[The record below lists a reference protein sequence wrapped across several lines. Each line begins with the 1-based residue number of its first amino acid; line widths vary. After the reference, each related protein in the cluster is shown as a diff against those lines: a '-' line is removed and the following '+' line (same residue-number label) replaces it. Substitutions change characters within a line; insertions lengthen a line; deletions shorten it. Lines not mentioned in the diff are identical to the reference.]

1 MHQELLLK
9 DRRHSSSMPS
19 LYSLVGT
26 GVTIVRPYTYRPL
39 TAEDGTAWATL
50 RMEGARDFPL
60 GFLIT
65 ADEAESM
72 TSEKARSVLSNGT
85 TRGVFDG
92 PHLVGYCG
100 LRRETLERTR
110 HRAEIGPF
118 YVTLA
123 HQGCGAA
130 QVLMDG
136 VVSEARSQGIE
147 QLELFVDVGNARA
160 LAFYKRQG
168 FEPISIHPDGV
179 RICGEPRD
187 AHFCILRSIPST
199 PASAQL
205 VP

>member
-1 MHQELLLK
+1 
-9 DRRHSSSMPS
+9 MPS

-110 HRAEIGPF
+110 QRWSGFFDQFAASLSSGMGFMSGGGFQVQGGGIIG
-118 YVTLA
+118 L
-123 HQGCGAA
+123 
-130 QVLMDG
+130 
-136 VVSEARSQGIE
+136 SW
-147 QLELFVDVGNARA
+147 
-160 LAFYKRQG
+160 RQQ
-168 FEPISIHPDGV
+168 PM
-179 RICGEPRD
+179 R
-187 AHFCILRSIPST
+187 
-199 PASAQL
+199 
-205 VP
+205 

>member
-9 DRRHSSSMPS
+9 DRQHSSSIPS
-19 LYSLVGT
+19 LYSVVGT

-50 RMEGARDFPL
+50 RMEGARDFPP
-60 GFLIT
+60 GFLIS

-118 YVTLA
+118 YVTSA

-130 QVLMDG
+130 RVLMDG

-160 LAFYKRQG
+160 LAFYRRQG

-187 AHFCILRSIPST
+187 AYFCILRPIPST
-199 PASAQL
+199 PASA
-205 VP
+205 

>member
-9 DRRHSSSMPS
+9 DRRHSSSMPL
-19 LYSLVGT
+19 LYSVVGT

-60 GFLIT
+60 GFLIS

-118 YVTLA
+118 YVTSA
-123 HQGCGAA
+123 HQGRGAA
-130 QVLMDG
+130 RVLMDG
-136 VVSEARSQGIE
+136 VISEARSQGIE
-147 QLELFVDVGNARA
+147 RLELFVDVGNTRA
-160 LAFYKRQG
+160 LAFYRRQG

-179 RICGEPRD
+179 RICGKPRD
-187 AHFCILRSIPST
+187 AHFCILRLLPST
-199 PASAQL
+199 PASA
-205 VP
+205 